1 MRGNGKGVGE
11 REKALLSHPSF
22 NPNRVTV
29 GHSWRQMGGDDW
41 MTSVL
46 LSFLFLALS
55 WLTICPLPILSLY
68 FITFFLVFF
77 LPPLLLSLST
87 LFPLSLPPGYRMKA
101 GETAPQGKKKRWG
114 EIFLSFHHFFL
125 LSFKRV
131 TFFSST
137 RTRLHIQYAK
147 FTTFAENRH
156 PLGCW
161 NQQTSVTPIL
171 LQRKHF
177 LNLEKQPIL
186 CDWKRNWIW

>member
-1 MRGNGKGVGE
+1 MKTNGRWWLNDVCP
-11 REKALLSHPSF
+11 ALFPIS
-22 NPNRVTV
+22 R
-29 GHSWRQMGGDDW
+29 
-41 MTSVL
+41 
-46 LSFLFLALS
+46 SFL
-55 WLTICPLPILSLY
+55 TPNLPSTYPQSLFYY
-68 FITFFLVFF
+68 FFCVFF

-137 RTRLHIQYAK
+137 RTKLRIQYAK